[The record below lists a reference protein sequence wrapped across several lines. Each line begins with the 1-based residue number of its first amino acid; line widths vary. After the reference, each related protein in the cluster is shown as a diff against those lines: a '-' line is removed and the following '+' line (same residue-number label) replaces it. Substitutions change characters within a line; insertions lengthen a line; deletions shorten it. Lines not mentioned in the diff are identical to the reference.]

1 MANNAIETVM
11 GAVVLAV
18 AGGFLYFAY
27 NNSNVKPIE
36 GYQVLAGFSN
46 ISGIT
51 PGSSVRVGGI
61 KIGVVEALDLDP
73 KSFQAVAKLRIGK
86 AVPLPRDSSAAIQS
100 TGLIGEKFL
109 AIEPGGDE
117 ENLKDGDRISFT
129 QPSVSLEE
137 MIGKFVFSGGGAD
150 KGASKDTASS
160 ATKEPAPAAV
170 AHESSSFPSLDD
182 EPAKP
187 VVVHSEPKVIT
198 PTAPEEIAPE
208 PESTN

>member
-27 NNSNVKPIE
+27 NNSNVKPID
-36 GYQVLAGFSN
+36 GYVLNAAFSN
-46 ISGIT
+46 ISGIA
-51 PGSSVRVGGI
+51 PGSSVRIGGI
-61 KIGVVEALDLDP
+61 KIGVVESLKLDP
-73 KSFQAVAKLRIGK
+73 TTYQAIASFRVGNDVKLPK
-86 AVPLPRDSSAAIQS
+86 DSSAAVQS

-117 ENLKDGDRISFT
+117 ENMKDGDKIAYT

-150 KGASKDTASS
+150 SDSKSAGA
-160 ATKEPAPAAV
+160 KEGEPTLG
-170 AHESSSFPSLDD
+170 ESL
-182 EPAKP
+182 E
-187 VVVHSEPKVIT
+187 
-198 PTAPEEIAPE
+198 
-208 PESTN
+208 

>member
-27 NNSNVKPIE
+27 SNSNVKPID
-36 GYQVLAGFSN
+36 GYALSAAFSN
-46 ISGIT
+46 ISGIA

-61 KIGVVEALDLDP
+61 KIGVVESLDLDP
-73 KSFQAVAKLRIGK
+73 KSFQAIAKMRIRNDVK
-86 AVPLPRDSSAAIQS
+86 LPKDSSAAVQS

-109 AIEPGGDE
+109 ALEPGGDE
-117 ENLKDGDRISFT
+117 ANLNDGDKISFT

-150 KGASKDTASS
+150 KGGKP
-160 ATKEPAPAAV
+160 ATAPAA
-170 AHESSSFPSLDD
+170 
-182 EPAKP
+182 PADGKL
-187 VVVHSEPKVIT
+187 E
-198 PTAPEEIAPE
+198 
-208 PESTN
+208 